1 MQDSQN
7 SMIVSNGDALDAGVA
22 IAPQLYRLLRE
33 RIVRTELL
41 PGEVISETE
50 IARFYDVSRQPV
62 REAFIKL
69 AEAGL
74 VQIRPQRG
82 TMITRI
88 SAEAVMDA
96 RFVREAIEAD
106 VVRLVAEKSD
116 EAIRK
121 ELAQQIEHQK
131 RVAENDNDAFVKL
144 DELFHRTLA
153 EMAGKAYAWRVVE
166 EVKAQMDRVRYLSVE
181 KVHMRLL
188 INQHVAIVEG
198 INAGNP
204 LAAETAMRQ
213 HLREIL
219 KSLPALAQ
227 ARPELFNAVK

>member
-1 MQDSQN
+1 MNDT
-7 SMIVSNGDALDAGVA
+7 GGLDAGVA
-22 IAPQLYRLLRE
+22 IAPQLYQLLRG

-50 IARFYDVSRQPV
+50 IARAYQVSRQPV

-69 AEAGL
+69 SEAGL

-88 SAEAVMDA
+88 SHQAVMDA

-106 VVRLVAEKSD
+106 VVRM
-116 EAIRK
+116 
-121 ELAQQIEHQK
+121 
-131 RVAENDNDAFVKL
+131 VAENCDGPIRAELQDQIAAQKRMDDYDNDTFVRL

-153 EMAGKAYAWRVVE
+153 EMAGNPYAWRVVE
-166 EVKAQMDRVRYLSVE
+166 DVKAQMDRVRYLSVQ
-181 KVHMRLL
+181 KDHIRTL
-188 INQHVAIVEG
+188 IIQHARIVNAICTNDVTG
-198 INAGNP
+198 
-204 LAAETAMRQ
+204 AEAAMRA

-219 KSLPALAQ
+219 KSLPEVEK
-227 ARPELFNAVK
+227 ARPELFNTAR

>member
-1 MQDSQN
+1 MN
-7 SMIVSNGDALDAGVA
+7 IAHGLDAGSA
-22 IAPQLYRLLRE
+22 IAPQLYQLLRG

-50 IARFYDVSRQPV
+50 IAKSYDVSRQPV

-88 SAEAVMDA
+88 DESAVTEA

-106 VVRLVAEKSD
+106 VVRLIAGTCD
-116 EAIRK
+116 DAMRR
-121 ELAQQIEHQK
+121 ELQGQITAQK
-131 RVAENDNDAFVKL
+131 RMDEYDNAAFVRL

-153 EMAGKAYAWRVVE
+153 EMAGKPYAWRVIE
-166 EVKAQMDRVRYLSVE
+166 DVKAQMDRVRYLSVRQDHIR
-181 KVHMRLL
+181 VL
-188 INQHVAIVEG
+188 IVQHARIVDTITQNDVAGAEG
-198 INAGNP
+198 
-204 LAAETAMRQ
+204 AMRA

-219 KSLPALAQ
+219 KSMPEVARL
-227 ARPELFNAVK
+227 RPELFNTVR